1 MATVAQS
8 SGDARDSALSIRMR
22 IVFQECS
29 GAGIIPSE
37 DVRKILA
44 TQPCQ
49 DDALV
54 ALVRRVLVDVH
65 EGNQPL
71 TSALVSSLLQ
81 KHAEPRAMHTTEQL
95 EVLRAVA
102 EHFQVGIRE
111 IEVYDRP
118 KDIALARQVAM
129 YLLGEMCRMPP
140 RQIGKFLGGRDLTT
154 VLYGQ
159 GAIEDRLGTDAALQ
173 LDIEEIKARIAKA

>member
-29 GAGIIPSE
+29 RAGIIPSE

-95 EVLRAVA
+95 EVLQAVA
-102 EHFQVGIRE
+102 EHF
-111 IEVYDRP
+111 
-118 KDIALARQVAM
+118 
-129 YLLGEMCRMPP
+129 RMPP